1 MEASYLSQS
10 FHLLIVDM
18 STANHSKPTA
28 RLEARISPE
37 TKALFQK
44 AASLEGRTLTDF
56 VVASVQAEARRV
68 IQQHQMLK
76 LSVEDSEAFVDALLN
91 PLEPNDALKL
101 AALRYQKNMS
111 V

>member
-1 MEASYLSQS
+1 M
-10 FHLLIVDM
+10 
-18 STANHSKPTA
+18 A

-44 AASLEGRTLTDF
+44 AASLEGLTLTDF

-68 IQQHQMLK
+68 IQQHQILK

-101 AALRYQKNMS
+101 AALRYKKNI
-111 V
+111 